1 MIFNFYLKMVFDV
14 VILIVFMVMGGVL
27 MLFVVKVNVWMC
39 LKVYLVLFVCVSEKF
54 DKLIEDVVCE
64 VFWILVVGYKVVV
77 VDGWLMKVEGEYVCE

>member
-64 VFWILVVGYKVVV
+64 VF
-77 VDGWLMKVEGEYVCE
+77 